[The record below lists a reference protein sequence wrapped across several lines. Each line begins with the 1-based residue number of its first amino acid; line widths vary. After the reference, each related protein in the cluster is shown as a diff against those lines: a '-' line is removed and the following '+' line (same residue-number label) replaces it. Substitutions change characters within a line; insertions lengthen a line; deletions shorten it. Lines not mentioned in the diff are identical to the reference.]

1 MTPPGTV
8 IAIHAEAHG
17 SGFTSEAVGYCV
29 VLSPVW
35 RDEPVYAA
43 RPDRLLNGMLVRRL
57 VDGRTFDGVQLAD
70 GTMLGERGPIRLED
84 IIYSDTTPAEPAFF
98 CPAFI
103 VGFDGQAGLQGG
115 GSVLGDNYGSQ

>member
-1 MTPPGTV
+1 MTPPGVV
-8 IAIHAEAHG
+8 IAIHAEAHA

-29 VLSPVW
+29 VRSPVW
-35 RDEPVYAA
+35 RDEPVYCCK
-43 RPDRLLNGMLVRRL
+43 PDPLANGMNVRRL
-57 VDGRTFDGVQLAD
+57 VDGRAFDGVQLAD
-70 GTMLGERGPIRLED
+70 GSLLGEKGPIRLED

-115 GSVLGDNYGSQ
+115 GSVLGYCYGSQ